1 MRRDETY
8 RRITRE
14 KVVVRGNTTIRTLD
28 STVSFLPIYGATGTR
43 TSNGGSSAMNEYH
56 HGYHPSHGY
65 APQPYEPPAHAHVG
79 TGNNLLGA
87 ALGGGGGRPG
97 PPGATG
103 STNHHNPS
111 NASTYKMSR
120 TVSNSHPALERSD
133 VHVEYEVAVPIHS
146 IESIRHTPYHSL
158 WNLHECSAP
167 STSGFQHMAR
177 MMDTL
182 ILDNLA
188 PFAFTKITTT
198 HRPTRIGGGSGGSGG
213 GSGSGSNG
221 VPGGGGAGGSGGGGG
236 GGLLDGRTGPL
247 AGMGGQ
253 EGILRNG
260 PGGLGSGGSG
270 MGVKKATSTSN
281 VSNLIGAGTV
291 STSTIRV
298 NLQKNK
304 IPTQEVHPNPRHANL
319 ASNAASPPTATDSRW
334 ISSLRRRDPELQ
346 PTLPSINHS
355 NHHSTSSLT
364 QQHSIG
370 YTSSSNTPNTD
381 RRSSRTSGQKS
392 SLRKSRSV
400 ERIRARKMA
409 TSKIKERPKKSSSEE
424 GGGSDDQEVTS
435 VEENSPQQQHS
446 PVKRLEKAKLFNP
459 IGYEPHLIDTL
470 EKDMLQKN
478 PNVQWNDV
486 AGLNEAKAILQ
497 EAVVLPVILP
507 DFFRG
512 IRRPWKGVLMVG
524 PPGTGKTMLAKAVA
538 TECGTTFFNVSSST
552 LTSKYRGE
560 SEKLVRLLFE
570 MARFYAPSTI
580 FIDEIDS
587 LCACRGS
594 DSEHEASR
602 RFKAEL
608 LIQMD
613 GLNAANDDKVIM
625 VLAATNHPWDIDE
638 AFRRRFEK
646 RVYIGLP
653 NDNTRKALLEL
664 CLKGV
669 NISPDLN
676 TDTITEQ
683 LNGYTGSDIA
693 NVCRDAA
700 MMAMRRHI
708 NGLSP
713 SEIKMIRREEVDLP
727 VTAQD
732 FQDAMVKTRK
742 SVSAN
747 DVARYETWMDEF
759 QAKNSEKKCTWKAI
773 STKPYHSSPYG

>member
-28 STVSFLPIYGATGTR
+28 STVSFLPIVE
-43 TSNGGSSAMNEYH
+43 SS
-56 HGYHPSHGY
+56 
-65 APQPYEPPAHAHVG
+65 Q
-79 TGNNLLGA
+79 
-87 ALGGGGGRPG
+87 
-97 PPGATG
+97 
-103 STNHHNPS
+103 
-111 NASTYKMSR
+111 
-120 TVSNSHPALERSD
+120 
-133 VHVEYEVAVPIHS
+133 
-146 IESIRHTPYHSL
+146 
-158 WNLHECSAP
+158 P
-167 STSGFQHMAR
+167 STSSFQHMAR

-198 HRPTRIGGGSGGSGG
+198 HRPSRISANNGPGGAPGGVENGSRVGGGGGVPIIGGGVKRATST
-213 GSGSGSNG
+213 SN
-221 VPGGGGAGGSGGGGG
+221 VASCGGGGIGGGGG
-236 GGLLDGRTGPL
+236 GG
-247 AGMGGQ
+247 
-253 EGILRNG
+253 
-260 PGGLGSGGSG
+260 GS
-270 MGVKKATSTSN
+270 
-281 VSNLIGAGTV
+281 
-291 STSTIRV
+291 IRV

-304 IPTQEVHPNPRHANL
+304 IPTQGQHKDYATSSPGLQEVHPNPRHAAM

-346 PTLPSINHS
+346 PTLPSINNS
-355 NHHSTSSLT
+355 NHQSTSSLT
-364 QQHSIG
+364 HQNSVG
-370 YTSSSNTPNTD
+370 YTSSTNTPTE
-381 RRSSRTSGQKS
+381 RRSSRNSGQKS

-400 ERIRARKMA
+400 ERIRARKLA

-424 GGGSDDQEVTS
+424 GGGSDDQEATS

-446 PVKRLEKAKLFNP
+446 PVKRIDKSKIFSSN
-459 IGYEPHLIDTL
+459 GYETHLVDTL

-613 GLNAANDDKVIM
+613 GLNAANDEKIIM

-669 NISPDLN
+669 NMSPDL
-676 TDTITEQ
+676 DTETIGDQ
-683 LNGYTGSDIA
+683 LRGYTGSDIA

-708 NGLSP
+708 NGLTP

-732 FQDAMVKTRK
+732 FQDAMAKTRK

-747 DVARYETWMDEF
+747 DVTRYETWMDE
-759 QAKNSEKKCTWKAI
+759 
-773 STKPYHSSPYG
+773 YGSC

>member
-1 MRRDETY
+1 MLQY
-8 RRITRE
+8 AS
-14 KVVVRGNTTIRTLD
+14 RGSEMNSYGCYNQQYESSGGTT
-28 STVSFLPIYGATGTR
+28 
-43 TSNGGSSAMNEYH
+43 GG
-56 HGYHPSHGY
+56 
-65 APQPYEPPAHAHVG
+65 
-79 TGNNLLGA
+79 NLLEHY
-87 ALGGGGGRPG
+87 
-97 PPGATG
+97 
-103 STNHHNPS
+103 NNNS
-111 NASTYKMSR
+111 NNSYKMSR
-120 TVSNSHPALERSD
+120 NVSNSHPALERSD

-158 WNLHECSAP
+158 WNLHECSQP
-167 STSGFQHMAR
+167 STSSFQHMAR

-198 HRPTRIGGGSGGSGG
+198 HRPSRISASNGGG
-213 GSGSGSNG
+213 
-221 VPGGGGAGGSGGGGG
+221 PGGAPMGVESGTRVVGGGGG
-236 GGLLDGRTGPL
+236 GGV
-247 AGMGGQ
+247 GGVPV
-253 EGILRNG
+253 I
-260 PGGLGSGGSG
+260 GG
-270 MGVKKATSTSN
+270 GVRKATSTSN
-281 VSNLIGAGTV
+281 VAASGIGGG
-291 STSTIRV
+291 SSIRV

-304 IPTQEVHPNPRHANL
+304 IPTQEVHPNPRHAAM

-346 PTLPSINHS
+346 PTLPSINNS

-364 QQHSIG
+364 HQHSVG
-370 YTSSSNTPNTD
+370 YTSSSNTPTE
-381 RRSSRTSGQKS
+381 RRSSRNSGQKS

-400 ERIRARKMA
+400 ERIRARKLA

-424 GGGSDDQEVTS
+424 GGGSDDQEATS
-435 VEENSPQQQHS
+435 VEENSPQQQNS
-446 PVKRLEKAKLFNP
+446 PVKRIEKSKIFSP
-459 IGYEPHLIDTL
+459 IGYEAHLVDTL

-570 MARFYAPSTI
+570 MARYYAPSTI

-613 GLNAANDDKVIM
+613 GLNAASYSDEKIIM

-669 NISPDLN
+669 NMSPDLE
-676 TDTITEQ
+676 TDTIADQ
-683 LNGYTGSDIA
+683 LRGYTGSDIA

-708 NGLSP
+708 NGLTP

-747 DVARYETWMDEF
+747 DVARYETWMDE
-759 QAKNSEKKCTWKAI
+759 
-773 STKPYHSSPYG
+773 YGSC

>member
-1 MRRDETY
+1 MLQLA
-8 RRITRE
+8 TR
-14 KVVVRGNTTIRTLD
+14 N
-28 STVSFLPIYGATGTR
+28 
-43 TSNGGSSAMNEYH
+43 SAMNSY
-56 HGYHPSHGY
+56 GCYS
-65 APQPYEPPAHAHVG
+65 QQYESVG
-79 TGNNLLGA
+79 GTTGTSNLLEHYNNN
-87 ALGGGGGRPG
+87 
-97 PPGATG
+97 
-103 STNHHNPS
+103 SS
-111 NASTYKMSR
+111 NSYKMSR
-120 TVSNSHPALERSD
+120 NVSNSHPALERSD

-158 WNLHECSAP
+158 WNLHECSQP
-167 STSGFQHMAR
+167 STSSFQHMAR

-198 HRPTRIGGGSGGSGG
+198 HRPSRIAATNLGPANVSSS
-213 GSGSGSNG
+213 GSGSGG
-221 VPGGGGAGGSGGGGG
+221 VPG
-236 GGLLDGRTGPL
+236 
-247 AGMGGQ
+247 MGG
-253 EGILRNG
+253 
-260 PGGLGSGGSG
+260 
-270 MGVKKATSTSN
+270 GVKKATSTSN
-281 VSNLIGAGTV
+281 VSTSCGSSGGGSGSGGGGGIG
-291 STSTIRV
+291 SSSIRV
-298 NLQKNK
+298 NLQRNK
-304 IPTQEVHPNPRHANL
+304 LPTQEVHPNPRLAGM
-319 ASNAASPPTATDSRW
+319 ASNASSPPTATDSRW

-346 PTLPSINHS
+346 PTLPSINNS

-364 QQHSIG
+364 HQASVG
-370 YTSSSNTPNTD
+370 YASSTNTLSE
-381 RRSSRTSGQKS
+381 RRSSRNSGQKS

-400 ERIRARKMA
+400 ERIRARKLA

-446 PVKRLEKAKLFNP
+446 PVKRIEKPKIFSSL
-459 IGYEPHLIDTL
+459 GYEPHLIDTL

-486 AGLNEAKAILQ
+486 AGLNEAKSILQ

-613 GLNAANDDKVIM
+613 GLNASCDEKIIM

-653 NDNTRKALLEL
+653 NDNTRKALTEL

-669 NISPDLN
+669 NVSTDL
-676 TDTITEQ
+676 DMEGIAEQ
-683 LNGYTGSDIA
+683 LRGYTGSDIA

-727 VTAQD
+727 VSAQD

-747 DVARYETWMDEF
+747 DVVRYETWMDE
-759 QAKNSEKKCTWKAI
+759 
-773 STKPYHSSPYG
+773 YGSC

>member
-28 STVSFLPIYGATGTR
+28 STVSFLPI
-43 TSNGGSSAMNEYH
+43 
-56 HGYHPSHGY
+56 
-65 APQPYEPPAHAHVG
+65 
-79 TGNNLLGA
+79 
-87 ALGGGGGRPG
+87 
-97 PPGATG
+97 
-103 STNHHNPS
+103 
-111 NASTYKMSR
+111 
-120 TVSNSHPALERSD
+120 
-133 VHVEYEVAVPIHS
+133 VES
-146 IESIRHTPYHSL
+146 
-158 WNLHECSAP
+158 SAP

-198 HRPTRIGGGSGGSGG
+198 HRPTRISGGAGSGGSGG
-213 GSGSGSNG
+213 GSGS
-221 VPGGGGAGGSGGGGG
+221 GGAGGSGGGGG
-236 GGLLDGRTGPL
+236 GGGGIGSGGSNGSGGGLIDARTGPL
-247 AGMGGQ
+247 GGLGGGDGM
-253 EGILRNG
+253 LRTG
-260 PGGLGSGGSG
+260 PGGGL
-270 MGVKKATSTSN
+270 GVKKATSTSN
-281 VSNLIGAGTV
+281 VSNLVGAGTV

-304 IPTQEVHPNPRHANL
+304 IPTQEVHPNPRHAANL
-319 ASNAASPPTATDSRW
+319 AANASSPPTATDSRW

-346 PTLPSINHS
+346 PTLPSINSS

-364 QQHSIG
+364 QQNSIG

-400 ERIRARKMA
+400 ERIRARKLA

-446 PVKRLEKAKLFNP
+446 PVKRVDKSKSMFNA

-653 NDNTRKALLEL
+653 NENTRKALLEL

-669 NISPDLN
+669 SISPDLN

-747 DVARYETWMDEF
+747 DVARYETWMDE
-759 QAKNSEKKCTWKAI
+759 
-773 STKPYHSSPYG
+773 YGSC

>member
-1 MRRDETY
+1 M
-8 RRITRE
+8 
-14 KVVVRGNTTIRTLD
+14 
-28 STVSFLPIYGATGTR
+28 
-43 TSNGGSSAMNEYH
+43 GGM
-56 HGYHPSHGY
+56 
-65 APQPYEPPAHAHVG
+65 
-79 TGNNLLGA
+79 
-87 ALGGGGGRPG
+87 
-97 PPGATG
+97 
-103 STNHHNPS
+103 
-111 NASTYKMSR
+111 
-120 TVSNSHPALERSD
+120 
-133 VHVEYEVAVPIHS
+133 
-146 IESIRHTPYHSL
+146 
-158 WNLHECSAP
+158 
-167 STSGFQHMAR
+167 
-177 MMDTL
+177 
-182 ILDNLA
+182 
-188 PFAFTKITTT
+188 
-198 HRPTRIGGGSGGSGG
+198 
-213 GSGSGSNG
+213 
-221 VPGGGGAGGSGGGGG
+221 
-236 GGLLDGRTGPL
+236 
-247 AGMGGQ
+247 GQ
-253 EGILRNG
+253 EGILRGG
-260 PGGLGSGGSG
+260 PGGLGSGGS

-304 IPTQEVHPNPRHANL
+304 IPTQEVHPNPRHASL

-400 ERIRARKMA
+400 ERIRARKLA
-409 TSKIKERPKKSSSEE
+409 TSKVKERPKKSSSEE
-424 GGGSDDQEVTS
+424 GGASDDQEVTS

-446 PVKRLEKAKLFNP
+446 PVKRLEKQKLFSP

-470 EKDMLQKN
+470 EKDMLQ
-478 PNVQWNDV
+478 
-486 AGLNEAKAILQ
+486 
-497 EAVVLPVILP
+497 
-507 DFFRG
+507 
-512 IRRPWKGVLMVG
+512 
-524 PPGTGKTMLAKAVA
+524 
-538 TECGTTFFNVSSST
+538 
-552 LTSKYRGE
+552 
-560 SEKLVRLLFE
+560 
-570 MARFYAPSTI
+570 
-580 FIDEIDS
+580 
-587 LCACRGS
+587 
-594 DSEHEASR
+594 
-602 RFKAEL
+602 
-608 LIQMD
+608 
-613 GLNAANDDKVIM
+613 
-625 VLAATNHPWDIDE
+625 HPWDIDE

-747 DVARYETWMDEF
+747 DVARYETWMDE
-759 QAKNSEKKCTWKAI
+759 
-773 STKPYHSSPYG
+773 YGSC

>member
-1 MRRDETY
+1 MLQYASRG
-8 RRITRE
+8 RE
-14 KVVVRGNTTIRTLD
+14 MN
-28 STVSFLPIYGATGTR
+28 SYGYY
-43 TSNGGSSAMNEYH
+43 NQQH
-56 HGYHPSHGY
+56 
-65 APQPYEPPAHAHVG
+65 QYEP
-79 TGNNLLGA
+79 TGI
-87 ALGGGGGRPG
+87 GGGGGG
-97 PPGATG
+97 SGAGNSNLIEHYTSSGGGGGGGNSVGGRGLPDG
-103 STNHHNPS
+103 S
-111 NASTYKMSR
+111 YKMSR
-120 TVSNSHPALERSD
+120 NVSNSHPALERQD

-158 WNLHECSAP
+158 WNLHECSQP
-167 STSGFQHMAR
+167 STSSFQHMAR

-198 HRPTRIGGGSGGSGG
+198 HRPSRITATTSNLDRGGPGG
-213 GSGSGSNG
+213 GSGSGNG
-221 VPGGGGAGGSGGGGG
+221 GGGGPGGGHGGPILIGGGGG
-236 GGLLDGRTGPL
+236 G
-247 AGMGGQ
+247 M
-253 EGILRNG
+253 
-260 PGGLGSGGSG
+260 
-270 MGVKKATSTSN
+270 KKATSTNNMAGHGGPSN
-281 VSNLIGAGTV
+281 G
-291 STSTIRV
+291 STIRV

-304 IPTQEVHPNPRHANL
+304 IPTQVHPNPRHAGIS
-319 ASNAASPPTATDSRW
+319 SNATSPPTSTDSRW

-346 PTLPSINHS
+346 PTLPSINNHS
-355 NHHSTSSLT
+355 NHSTSTSSLT
-364 QQHSIG
+364 HQHSVG
-370 YTSSSNTPNTD
+370 YTSSTNTPTD
-381 RRSSRTSGQKS
+381 RRSSRNSGQKS

-400 ERIRARKMA
+400 ERIRARKLA
-409 TSKIKERPKKSSSEE
+409 TSKVKERTKKSSSEE

-446 PVKRLEKAKLFNP
+446 PVKRIDKSKIFSP
-459 IGYEPHLIDTL
+459 IGYESHLVDTL

-613 GLNAANDDKVIM
+613 GLNAANDEKIIM

-669 NISPDLN
+669 NISTDLQ
-676 TDTITEQ
+676 TETIADQ
-683 LNGYTGSDIA
+683 LCGYTGSDIA

-708 NGLSP
+708 SGLSP

-732 FQDAMVKTRK
+732 FQDAMAKTRK

-747 DVARYETWMDEF
+747 DVARYETWMDE
-759 QAKNSEKKCTWKAI
+759 
-773 STKPYHSSPYG
+773 YGSC

>member
-1 MRRDETY
+1 MRRGDETY
-8 RRITRE
+8 RRIIRE

-28 STVSFLPIYGATGTR
+28 STLSFLPIV
-43 TSNGGSSAMNEYH
+43 E
-56 HGYHPSHGY
+56 
-65 APQPYEPPAHAHVG
+65 
-79 TGNNLLGA
+79 
-87 ALGGGGGRPG
+87 
-97 PPGATG
+97 
-103 STNHHNPS
+103 
-111 NASTYKMSR
+111 
-120 TVSNSHPALERSD
+120 NSQ
-133 VHVEYEVAVPIHS
+133 
-146 IESIRHTPYHSL
+146 
-158 WNLHECSAP
+158 P
-167 STSGFQHMAR
+167 STSSFQHMAR

-198 HRPTRIGGGSGGSGG
+198 HRPSRISATNPGAGGG
-213 GSGSGSNG
+213 
-221 VPGGGGAGGSGGGGG
+221 PGGGGPGPSIGGGGV
-236 GGLLDGRTGPL
+236 PVI
-247 AGMGGQ
+247 GM
-253 EGILRNG
+253 
-260 PGGLGSGGSG
+260 
-270 MGVKKATSTSN
+270 KKATSTSN
-281 VSNLIGAGTV
+281 VAAATSVHPGGGGGPPG
-291 STSTIRV
+291 STIRV

-304 IPTQEVHPNPRHANL
+304 IPTQGQHEDYAKTLTARRRLCRMEVHPNPRHHSHVASM
-319 ASNAASPPTATDSRW
+319 ASNASSPPTATDSRW

-346 PTLPSINHS
+346 PTLPSINNSNQHHS
-355 NHHSTSSLT
+355 TSTSSLT
-364 QQHSIG
+364 HQNSVG
-370 YTSSSNTPNTD
+370 YTSSTTTPTD
-381 RRSSRTSGQKS
+381 RRSSRNSGQKS

-400 ERIRARKMA
+400 ERIRARKLA

-446 PVKRLEKAKLFNP
+446 PVKRLEKSKMFNS
-459 IGYEPHLIDTL
+459 IGYESHLVDTL

-587 LCACRGS
+587 LCASRGS

-613 GLNAANDDKVIM
+613 GLNATNDEKIIM

-669 NISPDLN
+669 NVSPDLE
-676 TDTITEQ
+676 TPAIVEQ
-683 LNGYTGSDIA
+683 LDGYTGSDIA

-708 NGLSP
+708 SGLSP

-732 FQDAMVKTRK
+732 FQDAMKKTRK

-747 DVARYETWMDEF
+747 DVVRYETWMDE
-759 QAKNSEKKCTWKAI
+759 
-773 STKPYHSSPYG
+773 YGSC

>member
-1 MRRDETY
+1 MRRGDETY

-28 STVSFLPIYGATGTR
+28 STVSFLPIV
-43 TSNGGSSAMNEYH
+43 E
-56 HGYHPSHGY
+56 
-65 APQPYEPPAHAHVG
+65 
-79 TGNNLLGA
+79 
-87 ALGGGGGRPG
+87 
-97 PPGATG
+97 
-103 STNHHNPS
+103 
-111 NASTYKMSR
+111 
-120 TVSNSHPALERSD
+120 NSQ
-133 VHVEYEVAVPIHS
+133 
-146 IESIRHTPYHSL
+146 
-158 WNLHECSAP
+158 P
-167 STSGFQHMAR
+167 STSSFQHMAR

-198 HRPTRIGGGSGGSGG
+198 HRPSRISATNPGAGGG
-213 GSGSGSNG
+213 
-221 VPGGGGAGGSGGGGG
+221 PGGGGPGPSIGGGGV
-236 GGLLDGRTGPL
+236 PVI
-247 AGMGGQ
+247 GM
-253 EGILRNG
+253 
-260 PGGLGSGGSG
+260 
-270 MGVKKATSTSN
+270 KKATSTSN
-281 VSNLIGAGTV
+281 VAAATSVHSGGGGGPPG
-291 STSTIRV
+291 STIRV

-304 IPTQEVHPNPRHANL
+304 IPTQGQHEDYAKTLTARRRLCRMEVHPNPRHHSHVASM
-319 ASNAASPPTATDSRW
+319 ASNASSPPTATDSRW

-346 PTLPSINHS
+346 PTLPSINNSNQHHS
-355 NHHSTSSLT
+355 TSTSSLT
-364 QQHSIG
+364 HQNSVG
-370 YTSSSNTPNTD
+370 YTSSTTTPTD
-381 RRSSRTSGQKS
+381 RRSSRNSGQKS

-400 ERIRARKMA
+400 ERIRARKLA

-446 PVKRLEKAKLFNP
+446 PVKRLEKSKMFNS
-459 IGYEPHLIDTL
+459 IGYESHLVDTL

-587 LCACRGS
+587 LCASRGS

-613 GLNAANDDKVIM
+613 GLNATNDEKIIM

-669 NISPDLN
+669 NVSPDLE
-676 TDTITEQ
+676 TPAIVEQ
-683 LNGYTGSDIA
+683 LDGYTGSDIA

-708 NGLSP
+708 SGLSP

-732 FQDAMVKTRK
+732 FQDAMKKTRK

-747 DVARYETWMDEF
+747 DVARYETWMDE
-759 QAKNSEKKCTWKAI
+759 
-773 STKPYHSSPYG
+773 YGSC

>member
-1 MRRDETY
+1 
-8 RRITRE
+8 
-14 KVVVRGNTTIRTLD
+14 
-28 STVSFLPIYGATGTR
+28 
-43 TSNGGSSAMNEYH
+43 
-56 HGYHPSHGY
+56 
-65 APQPYEPPAHAHVG
+65 
-79 TGNNLLGA
+79 
-87 ALGGGGGRPG
+87 
-97 PPGATG
+97 
-103 STNHHNPS
+103 
-111 NASTYKMSR
+111 
-120 TVSNSHPALERSD
+120 
-133 VHVEYEVAVPIHS
+133 
-146 IESIRHTPYHSL
+146 
-158 WNLHECSAP
+158 
-167 STSGFQHMAR
+167 MAR

-198 HRPTRIGGGSGGSGG
+198 HRPSRISATNPGAGGGPARATWLRRLRSTP
-213 GSGSGSNG
+213 
-221 VPGGGGAGGSGGGGG
+221 VGGGG
-236 GGLLDGRTGPL
+236 P
-247 AGMGGQ
+247 
-253 EGILRNG
+253 
-260 PGGLGSGGSG
+260 PG
-270 MGVKKATSTSN
+270 
-281 VSNLIGAGTV
+281 
-291 STSTIRV
+291 STIRV

-304 IPTQEVHPNPRHANL
+304 IPTQEVHPNPRHHSHVASM
-319 ASNAASPPTATDSRW
+319 ASNASSPPTATDSRW

-346 PTLPSINHS
+346 PTLPSINNSNQHHS
-355 NHHSTSSLT
+355 TSTSSLT
-364 QQHSIG
+364 HQNSVG
-370 YTSSSNTPNTD
+370 YTSSTTTPTD
-381 RRSSRTSGQKS
+381 RRSSRNSGQKS

-400 ERIRARKMA
+400 ERIRARKLA

-446 PVKRLEKAKLFNP
+446 PVKRVEKSKMFNS
-459 IGYEPHLIDTL
+459 IGYESHLVDTL

-587 LCACRGS
+587 LCASRGS

-613 GLNAANDDKVIM
+613 GLNATNDEKIIM

-669 NISPDLN
+669 NVSPDLE
-676 TDTITEQ
+676 TPAIVEQ
-683 LNGYTGSDIA
+683 LDGYTGSDIA

-708 NGLSP
+708 SGLSP

-732 FQDAMVKTRK
+732 FQDAMKKTRK

-747 DVARYETWMDEF
+747 DVVRYETWMDE
-759 QAKNSEKKCTWKAI
+759 
-773 STKPYHSSPYG
+773 YGSC

>member
-1 MRRDETY
+1 
-8 RRITRE
+8 
-14 KVVVRGNTTIRTLD
+14 
-28 STVSFLPIYGATGTR
+28 
-43 TSNGGSSAMNEYH
+43 
-56 HGYHPSHGY
+56 
-65 APQPYEPPAHAHVG
+65 
-79 TGNNLLGA
+79 
-87 ALGGGGGRPG
+87 
-97 PPGATG
+97 
-103 STNHHNPS
+103 
-111 NASTYKMSR
+111 
-120 TVSNSHPALERSD
+120 
-133 VHVEYEVAVPIHS
+133 
-146 IESIRHTPYHSL
+146 
-158 WNLHECSAP
+158 
-167 STSGFQHMAR
+167 MAR

-198 HRPTRIGGGSGGSGG
+198 HRPSRISASNPGAGGG
-213 GSGSGSNG
+213 
-221 VPGGGGAGGSGGGGG
+221 PGGGGPGPSIGGGGV
-236 GGLLDGRTGPL
+236 PVI
-247 AGMGGQ
+247 GM
-253 EGILRNG
+253 
-260 PGGLGSGGSG
+260 
-270 MGVKKATSTSN
+270 KKATSTSN
-281 VSNLIGAGTV
+281 VAAA
-291 STSTIRV
+291 TSVHPGGGGGPPGSSIRV

-304 IPTQEVHPNPRHANL
+304 IPTQEVHPNPRHHSHVASM
-319 ASNAASPPTATDSRW
+319 ASNASSPPTATDSRW

-346 PTLPSINHS
+346 PTLPSINNSNQHHS
-355 NHHSTSSLT
+355 TSTSSLT
-364 QQHSIG
+364 HQNSVG
-370 YTSSSNTPNTD
+370 YTSSTTTPTD
-381 RRSSRTSGQKS
+381 RRSSRNSGQKS

-400 ERIRARKMA
+400 ERIRARKLA

-446 PVKRLEKAKLFNP
+446 PVKRLEKSKMFNS
-459 IGYEPHLIDTL
+459 IGYESHLVDTL

-587 LCACRGS
+587 LCASRGS

-613 GLNAANDDKVIM
+613 GLNATNDEKIIM

-669 NISPDLN
+669 NVSPDLE
-676 TDTITEQ
+676 TPAIVEQ
-683 LNGYTGSDIA
+683 LDGYTGSDIA

-708 NGLSP
+708 SGLSP

-732 FQDAMVKTRK
+732 FQDAMKKTRK

-747 DVARYETWMDEF
+747 DVVRYETWMDE
-759 QAKNSEKKCTWKAI
+759 
-773 STKPYHSSPYG
+773 YGSC

>member
-1 MRRDETY
+1 MLQY
-8 RRITRE
+8 AP
-14 KVVVRGNTTIRTLD
+14 RGPNEMN
-28 STVSFLPIYGATGTR
+28 SYGCYNQQYESAGGTTGTHGGNLIEHYS
-43 TSNGGSSAMNEYH
+43 SNSS
-56 HGYHPSHGY
+56 
-65 APQPYEPPAHAHVG
+65 
-79 TGNNLLGA
+79 
-87 ALGGGGGRPG
+87 
-97 PPGATG
+97 
-103 STNHHNPS
+103 S
-111 NASTYKMSR
+111 NASSSLSSTSSYKMSR
-120 TVSNSHPALERSD
+120 NVSNSHPALERSD

-158 WNLHECSAP
+158 WNLHECSQP
-167 STSGFQHMAR
+167 STSSFQHMAR

-198 HRPTRIGGGSGGSGG
+198 HRPSRISATNPGAGGG
-213 GSGSGSNG
+213 
-221 VPGGGGAGGSGGGGG
+221 PGGGGPGPSIGGGGV
-236 GGLLDGRTGPL
+236 PVI
-247 AGMGGQ
+247 GM
-253 EGILRNG
+253 
-260 PGGLGSGGSG
+260 
-270 MGVKKATSTSN
+270 KKATSTSN
-281 VSNLIGAGTV
+281 VAAATSVHSGGGGGPPG
-291 STSTIRV
+291 STIRV

-304 IPTQEVHPNPRHANL
+304 IPTQGQHEDYAKTLTARRRLCRMEVHPNPRHHSHVASM
-319 ASNAASPPTATDSRW
+319 ASNASSPPTATDSRW

-346 PTLPSINHS
+346 PTLPSINNSNQHHS
-355 NHHSTSSLT
+355 TSTSSLT
-364 QQHSIG
+364 HQNSVG
-370 YTSSSNTPNTD
+370 YTSSTTTPTD
-381 RRSSRTSGQKS
+381 RRSSRNSGQKS

-400 ERIRARKMA
+400 ERIRARKLA

-446 PVKRLEKAKLFNP
+446 PVKRLEKSKMFNS
-459 IGYEPHLIDTL
+459 IGYESHLVDTL

-587 LCACRGS
+587 LCASRGS

-613 GLNAANDDKVIM
+613 GLNATNDEKIIM

-669 NISPDLN
+669 NVSPDLE
-676 TDTITEQ
+676 TPAIVEQ
-683 LNGYTGSDIA
+683 LDGYTGSDIA

-708 NGLSP
+708 SGLSP

-732 FQDAMVKTRK
+732 FQDAMKKTRK

-747 DVARYETWMDEF
+747 DVARYETWMDE
-759 QAKNSEKKCTWKAI
+759 
-773 STKPYHSSPYG
+773 YGSC

>member
-8 RRITRE
+8 RRITHE
-14 KVVVRGNTTIRTLD
+14 KMVVRRNTTLRTLD
-28 STVSFLPIYGATGTR
+28 STVSFLSI
-43 TSNGGSSAMNEYH
+43 
-56 HGYHPSHGY
+56 
-65 APQPYEPPAHAHVG
+65 
-79 TGNNLLGA
+79 
-87 ALGGGGGRPG
+87 
-97 PPGATG
+97 
-103 STNHHNPS
+103 
-111 NASTYKMSR
+111 
-120 TVSNSHPALERSD
+120 
-133 VHVEYEVAVPIHS
+133 VES
-146 IESIRHTPYHSL
+146 
-158 WNLHECSAP
+158 SAP

-182 ILDNLA
+182 ILDNLT

-198 HRPTRIGGGSGGSGG
+198 HRPARISGG
-213 GSGSGSNG
+213 NG
-221 VPGGGGAGGSGGGGG
+221 TGGSGGGGG
-236 GGLLDGRTGPL
+236 G
-247 AGMGGQ
+247 
-253 EGILRNG
+253 N
-260 PGGLGSGGSG
+260 GSGGGVPGGGGGAVGSG
-270 MGVKKATSTSN
+270 DSGGGRGGLIDVRAGPLGAMDRDGMMGRMPGVKKATSTTN
-281 VSNLIGAGTV
+281 VSNLVGAV
-291 STSTIRV
+291 NSSTIRV

-304 IPTQEVHPNPRHANL
+304 IPTQGQCGPLHGGRVGEVHPNPRHANL
-319 ASNAASPPTATDSRW
+319 ASNASSPPTATDSRW

-381 RRSSRTSGQKS
+381 RRSSRASGQKS

-400 ERIRARKMA
+400 ERIRARKLA

-446 PVKRLEKAKLFNP
+446 PVKRLEKSKVFNG

-478 PNVQWNDV
+478 PNVQWNHV

-669 NISPDLN
+669 SISPDLN
-676 TDTITEQ
+676 IDTVADQ

-727 VTAQD
+727 VTGQD
-732 FQDAMVKTRK
+732 FQDAMLKTRK

-747 DVARYETWMDEF
+747 DVARYETWMDE
-759 QAKNSEKKCTWKAI
+759 
-773 STKPYHSSPYG
+773 YGSC

>member
-1 MRRDETY
+1 MLVQY
-8 RRITRE
+8 
-14 KVVVRGNTTIRTLD
+14 G
-28 STVSFLPIYGATGTR
+28 GATGTR
-43 TSNGGSSAMNEYH
+43 SNGVSNSSSSAMNEYH
-56 HGYHPSHGY
+56 HGGYHPSHGY
-65 APQPYEPPAHAHVG
+65 APQPYEPPTHGHVG
-79 TGNNLLGA
+79 TGNNLLEA
-87 ALGGGGGRPG
+87 ALGGRQGPTGGS
-97 PPGATG
+97 TG
-103 STNHHNPS
+103 STVPHHNPS

-198 HRPTRIGGGSGGSGG
+198 HRPTRISGGGGGTGGGGSSGSGGSG
-213 GSGSGSNG
+213 GSGSNG
-221 VPGGGGAGGSGGGGG
+221 VPGSGGGGG
-236 GGLLDGRTGPL
+236 VGLLETRNGPL
-247 AGMGGQ
+247 GGMGQ
-253 EGILRNG
+253 EGILRGG
-260 PGGLGSGGSG
+260 PGGLGSGGS

-304 IPTQEVHPNPRHANL
+304 IPTQEVHPNPRHASL
-319 ASNAASPPTATDSRW
+319 ASNATSPPTATDSRW

-400 ERIRARKMA
+400 ERIRARKLA
-409 TSKIKERPKKSSSEE
+409 TSKVKERPKKSSSEE
-424 GGGSDDQEVTS
+424 GGASDDQEVTS

-446 PVKRLEKAKLFNP
+446 PVKRLEKQKLFSP

-747 DVARYETWMDEF
+747 DVARYETWMDE
-759 QAKNSEKKCTWKAI
+759 
-773 STKPYHSSPYG
+773 YGSC

>member
-1 MRRDETY
+1 MLQLASR
-8 RRITRE
+8 
-14 KVVVRGNTTIRTLD
+14 N
-28 STVSFLPIYGATGTR
+28 
-43 TSNGGSSAMNEYH
+43 SAMNSY
-56 HGYHPSHGY
+56 GCYN
-65 APQPYEPPAHAHVG
+65 QQYESVG
-79 TGNNLLGA
+79 GT
-87 ALGGGGGRPG
+87 
-97 PPGATG
+97 TG
-103 STNHHNPS
+103 SS
-111 NASTYKMSR
+111 NLIEHYNNNSSSAFKMSR
-120 TVSNSHPALERSD
+120 NVSNSHPALERSD

-158 WNLHECSAP
+158 WNLHECSQP
-167 STSGFQHMAR
+167 STSSFQHMAR

-198 HRPTRIGGGSGGSGG
+198 HRPSRIAATNLGPANVSSGGSGIG
-213 GSGSGSNG
+213 G
-221 VPGGGGAGGSGGGGG
+221 VPG
-236 GGLLDGRTGPL
+236 
-247 AGMGGQ
+247 MGG
-253 EGILRNG
+253 
-260 PGGLGSGGSG
+260 
-270 MGVKKATSTSN
+270 GVKKATSTSN
-281 VSNLIGAGTV
+281 VS
-291 STSTIRV
+291 TSCGSSSGGGGGGGGGGVGSSSIRV
-298 NLQKNK
+298 NLQRNK
-304 IPTQEVHPNPRHANL
+304 LPTQEVHPNPRHASMA
-319 ASNAASPPTATDSRW
+319 ASNASSPPTATDSRW

-346 PTLPSINHS
+346 PTLPSINNS
-355 NHHSTSSLT
+355 NHQSTSSLT
-364 QQHSIG
+364 HQNSVG
-370 YTSSSNTPNTD
+370 YASSTNTLSE
-381 RRSSRTSGQKS
+381 RRSSRNSGQKS

-400 ERIRARKMA
+400 ERIRARKLA

-446 PVKRLEKAKLFNP
+446 PMKRIEKPKIFSSL
-459 IGYEPHLIDTL
+459 GYESHLVDTL

-486 AGLNEAKAILQ
+486 AGLNEAKSILQ

-613 GLNAANDDKVIM
+613 GLNASSDEKIIM

-653 NDNTRKALLEL
+653 NDNTRKALTEL

-669 NISPDLN
+669 NVSPDL
-676 TDTITEQ
+676 DMEGISEQ
-683 LNGYTGSDIA
+683 LRGYTGSDIA

-747 DVARYETWMDEF
+747 DVTRYETWMDE
-759 QAKNSEKKCTWKAI
+759 
-773 STKPYHSSPYG
+773 YGSC

>member
-28 STVSFLPIYGATGTR
+28 STVSFLPIVE
-43 TSNGGSSAMNEYH
+43 SS
-56 HGYHPSHGY
+56 
-65 APQPYEPPAHAHVG
+65 Q
-79 TGNNLLGA
+79 
-87 ALGGGGGRPG
+87 
-97 PPGATG
+97 
-103 STNHHNPS
+103 
-111 NASTYKMSR
+111 
-120 TVSNSHPALERSD
+120 
-133 VHVEYEVAVPIHS
+133 
-146 IESIRHTPYHSL
+146 
-158 WNLHECSAP
+158 P
-167 STSGFQHMAR
+167 STSSFQHMAR

-198 HRPTRIGGGSGGSGG
+198 HRPSRISASNGGG
-213 GSGSGSNG
+213 
-221 VPGGGGAGGSGGGGG
+221 PGGAPMGVESGTRVVGGGGG
-236 GGLLDGRTGPL
+236 GGV
-247 AGMGGQ
+247 GGVPV
-253 EGILRNG
+253 I
-260 PGGLGSGGSG
+260 GG
-270 MGVKKATSTSN
+270 GVRKATSTSN
-281 VSNLIGAGTV
+281 VAASGIGGG
-291 STSTIRV
+291 SSIRV

-304 IPTQEVHPNPRHANL
+304 IPTQGQHTDYASPTSGLQEVHPNPRHAAM

-346 PTLPSINHS
+346 PTLPSINNS

-364 QQHSIG
+364 HQHSVG
-370 YTSSSNTPNTD
+370 YTSSSNTPTE
-381 RRSSRTSGQKS
+381 RRSSRNSGQKS

-400 ERIRARKMA
+400 ERIRARKLA

-424 GGGSDDQEVTS
+424 GGGSDDQEATS
-435 VEENSPQQQHS
+435 VEENSPQQQNS
-446 PVKRLEKAKLFNP
+446 PVKRIEKSKIFSP
-459 IGYEPHLIDTL
+459 IGYEAHLVDTL

-570 MARFYAPSTI
+570 MARYYAPSTI

-613 GLNAANDDKVIM
+613 GLNAASYSDEKIIM

-669 NISPDLN
+669 NMSPDLE
-676 TDTITEQ
+676 TDTIADQ
-683 LNGYTGSDIA
+683 LRGYTGSDIA

-708 NGLSP
+708 NGLTP

-747 DVARYETWMDEF
+747 DVARYETWMDE
-759 QAKNSEKKCTWKAI
+759 
-773 STKPYHSSPYG
+773 YGSC

>member
-1 MRRDETY
+1 MLQY
-8 RRITRE
+8 AS
-14 KVVVRGNTTIRTLD
+14 RGSEMNSYGCYNQQYESSGGTT
-28 STVSFLPIYGATGTR
+28 
-43 TSNGGSSAMNEYH
+43 GG
-56 HGYHPSHGY
+56 
-65 APQPYEPPAHAHVG
+65 
-79 TGNNLLGA
+79 NLLEHY
-87 ALGGGGGRPG
+87 
-97 PPGATG
+97 
-103 STNHHNPS
+103 NNNS
-111 NASTYKMSR
+111 NNSYKMSR
-120 TVSNSHPALERSD
+120 NVSNSHPALERSD

-158 WNLHECSAP
+158 WNLHECSQP
-167 STSGFQHMAR
+167 STSSFQHMAR

-198 HRPTRIGGGSGGSGG
+198 HRPSRISASNGGG
-213 GSGSGSNG
+213 
-221 VPGGGGAGGSGGGGG
+221 PGGAPMGVESGTRVVGGGGG
-236 GGLLDGRTGPL
+236 GGV
-247 AGMGGQ
+247 GGVPV
-253 EGILRNG
+253 I
-260 PGGLGSGGSG
+260 GG
-270 MGVKKATSTSN
+270 GVRKATSTSN
-281 VSNLIGAGTV
+281 VAASGIGGG
-291 STSTIRV
+291 SSIRV

-304 IPTQEVHPNPRHANL
+304 IPTQGQHTDYASPTSGLQEVHPNPRHAAM

-346 PTLPSINHS
+346 PTLPSINNS

-364 QQHSIG
+364 HQHSVG
-370 YTSSSNTPNTD
+370 YTSSSNTPTE
-381 RRSSRTSGQKS
+381 RRSSRNSGQKS

-400 ERIRARKMA
+400 ERIRARKLA

-424 GGGSDDQEVTS
+424 GGGSDDQEATS
-435 VEENSPQQQHS
+435 VEENSPQQQNS
-446 PVKRLEKAKLFNP
+446 PVKRIEKSKIFSP
-459 IGYEPHLIDTL
+459 IGYEAHLVDTL

-570 MARFYAPSTI
+570 MARYYAPSTI

-613 GLNAANDDKVIM
+613 GLNAASDEKIIM

-669 NISPDLN
+669 NMSPDLE
-676 TDTITEQ
+676 TDTIADQ
-683 LNGYTGSDIA
+683 LRGYTGSDIA

-708 NGLSP
+708 NGLTP

-747 DVARYETWMDEF
+747 DVARYETWMDE
-759 QAKNSEKKCTWKAI
+759 
-773 STKPYHSSPYG
+773 YGSC

>member
-1 MRRDETY
+1 MLHCSSR
-8 RRITRE
+8 
-14 KVVVRGNTTIRTLD
+14 N
-28 STVSFLPIYGATGTR
+28 
-43 TSNGGSSAMNEYH
+43 SAMNSY
-56 HGYHPSHGY
+56 GCYN
-65 APQPYEPPAHAHVG
+65 QQYESVG
-79 TGNNLLGA
+79 GT
-87 ALGGGGGRPG
+87 
-97 PPGATG
+97 TG
-103 STNHHNPS
+103 SS
-111 NASTYKMSR
+111 NLVEHFNNSSNSSYKMSR
-120 TVSNSHPALERSD
+120 NVSNSHPALERSD

-158 WNLHECSAP
+158 WNLHECSQP
-167 STSGFQHMAR
+167 STSSFQHMAR

-198 HRPTRIGGGSGGSGG
+198 HRPSRIAATNLGPTNGS
-213 GSGSGSNG
+213 SGSSGAGCGLSG
-221 VPGGGGAGGSGGGGG
+221 VPG
-236 GGLLDGRTGPL
+236 
-247 AGMGGQ
+247 MGV
-253 EGILRNG
+253 
-260 PGGLGSGGSG
+260 
-270 MGVKKATSTSN
+270 GVKKATSTSN
-281 VSNLIGAGTV
+281 VAASCAAGE
-291 STSTIRV
+291 SLGSSSIRV

-304 IPTQEVHPNPRHANL
+304 IPTQEVHPNPRHASMV
-319 ASNAASPPTATDSRW
+319 AANAASPPTATDSRW

-355 NHHSTSSLT
+355 NHQSTSSLT
-364 QQHSIG
+364 HQTSVG
-370 YTSSSNTPNTD
+370 YASSTNTPTE
-381 RRSSRTSGQKS
+381 RRSSRNSGQKS

-400 ERIRARKMA
+400 ERIRARKLA

-435 VEENSPQQQHS
+435 VEENSPQQQQS
-446 PVKRLEKAKLFNP
+446 PVKRMDKPKMFSS
-459 IGYEPHLIDTL
+459 IGYESHLVDTL

-486 AGLNEAKAILQ
+486 AGLNDTKAVLQ

-613 GLNAANDDKVIM
+613 GLNASNDEKIIM

-653 NDNTRKALLEL
+653 NDNTRKALMKL

-669 NISPDLN
+669 NVSSDL
-676 TDTITEQ
+676 DVEAIAEQ
-683 LNGYTGSDIA
+683 LRGYTGSDIA

-708 NGLSP
+708 NGLTP
-713 SEIKMIRREEVDLP
+713 MEIKMIRREQVDLP

-747 DVARYETWMDEF
+747 DVARYETWMDE
-759 QAKNSEKKCTWKAI
+759 
-773 STKPYHSSPYG
+773 YGSC

>member
-1 MRRDETY
+1 MRRGDETY

-28 STVSFLPIYGATGTR
+28 STVSFLPIV
-43 TSNGGSSAMNEYH
+43 E
-56 HGYHPSHGY
+56 
-65 APQPYEPPAHAHVG
+65 
-79 TGNNLLGA
+79 
-87 ALGGGGGRPG
+87 
-97 PPGATG
+97 
-103 STNHHNPS
+103 
-111 NASTYKMSR
+111 
-120 TVSNSHPALERSD
+120 NSQ
-133 VHVEYEVAVPIHS
+133 
-146 IESIRHTPYHSL
+146 
-158 WNLHECSAP
+158 P
-167 STSGFQHMAR
+167 STSSFQHMAR

-198 HRPTRIGGGSGGSGG
+198 HRPSRISASNPGAGGG
-213 GSGSGSNG
+213 
-221 VPGGGGAGGSGGGGG
+221 PGGGGPGPSIGGGGV
-236 GGLLDGRTGPL
+236 PVI
-247 AGMGGQ
+247 GM
-253 EGILRNG
+253 
-260 PGGLGSGGSG
+260 
-270 MGVKKATSTSN
+270 KKATSTSN
-281 VSNLIGAGTV
+281 VAAA
-291 STSTIRV
+291 TSVHPGGGGGPPGSSIRV

-304 IPTQEVHPNPRHANL
+304 IPTQEVHPNPRHHSHVASM
-319 ASNAASPPTATDSRW
+319 ASNASSPPTATDSRW

-346 PTLPSINHS
+346 PTLPSINNSNQHHS
-355 NHHSTSSLT
+355 TSTSSLT
-364 QQHSIG
+364 HQNSVG
-370 YTSSSNTPNTD
+370 YTSSTTTPTD
-381 RRSSRTSGQKS
+381 RRSSRNSGQKS

-400 ERIRARKMA
+400 ERIRARKLA

-446 PVKRLEKAKLFNP
+446 PVKRLEKSKMFNS
-459 IGYEPHLIDTL
+459 IGYESHLVDTL

-587 LCACRGS
+587 LCASRGS

-613 GLNAANDDKVIM
+613 GLNATNDEKIIM

-669 NISPDLN
+669 NVSPDLE
-676 TDTITEQ
+676 TPAIVEQ
-683 LNGYTGSDIA
+683 LDGYTGSDIA

-708 NGLSP
+708 SGLSP

-732 FQDAMVKTRK
+732 FQDAMKKTRK

-747 DVARYETWMDEF
+747 DVVRYETWMDE
-759 QAKNSEKKCTWKAI
+759 
-773 STKPYHSSPYG
+773 YGSC